1 MLCWASGGKHQG
13 QSGGR
18 RREWKTVRGFVNC
31 SGGNIRCW
39 LGSEI
44 QMLGFVVGGFVI
56 LSYIYIYI
64 HMHINM

>member
-1 MLCWASGGKHQG
+1 MLGL
-13 QSGGR
+13 
-18 RREWKTVRGFVNC
+18 RREAPGSVRRQKEGVENSERLCYC